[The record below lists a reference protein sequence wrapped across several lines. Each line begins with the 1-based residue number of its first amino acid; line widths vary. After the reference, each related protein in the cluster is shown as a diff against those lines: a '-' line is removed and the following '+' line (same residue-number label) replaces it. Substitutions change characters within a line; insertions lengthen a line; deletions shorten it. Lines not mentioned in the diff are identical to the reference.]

1 MHIIY
6 KKSLYHKCSN
16 VWCLLLAALNM
27 TTGNHRHTLLSLVQP
42 SFGFE
47 SLTTIL
53 KNTKKNNRCNKISD
67 RGRLAICPYTHT
79 RMMFEN

>member
-6 KKSLYHKCSN
+6 KKSLYRKCSN

-27 TTGNHRHTLLSLVQP
+27 TTGNHKHTLLSLVQP

-53 KNTKKNNRCNKISD
+53 KNTKKQ
-67 RGRLAICPYTHT
+67 P
-79 RMMFEN
+79 M